1 MPGSIPKDKYINI
14 DTVCNDIDDCI
25 DCFLDE
31 LGIEKDYKSLMS
43 LKHSTVVYMMSYINK
58 KLFKADRTLCNNQN
72 SYIDYNNIEL
82 LQVLA
87 DKFLDICQ
95 MFNKSL
101 GLMAFSYFI
110 GCSYTTLN
118 NWLNDDRGG
127 ELNLKRLNVLK
138 SIQEGHKQQQ
148 INLLN
153 DTPVGAM
160 AVANNDTETG
170 LEWSKQQALQIA
182 SNAVFLLPSE
192 RSDRLRLDKPAD

>member
-1 MPGSIPKDKYINI
+1 MPGKIPKDKYINI
-14 DTVCNDIDDCI
+14 DTVCNDIDKCI
-25 DCFLDE
+25 DDFLLE
-31 LGIEKDYKSLMS
+31 NGIDNDYKSLMS

-95 MFNKSL
+95 RFNKSL

-110 GCSYTTLN
+110 GCSYSTLS
-118 NWLNDDRGG
+118 NWLNADSGG
-127 ELNLKRLNVLK
+127 ELNNSRLLVLK
-138 SIQEGHKQQQ
+138 SIQEGHKLQQ

-153 DTPVGAM
+153 DSPVGAL
-160 AVANNDTETG
+160 AVANNDIETG
-170 LEWSKQQALQIA
+170 LEWSKQQAALQA
-182 SNAVFLLPSE
+182 SNAVYILPSE
-192 RSDRLRLDKPAD
+192 RADRLKLQPPEE